1 MEFTFRKWRN
11 LKQKTTLSIIFP
23 LVCFFTL
30 SVIVLGSRYKD
41 MLSMTK
47 SHKSFLMQVAKN
59 DALTAIAT
67 EKAAMRQYYLGLI
80 TVSKFEEVKIETQKA
95 LEGFSSSAL
104 RVIGEENIL
113 DKRVS
118 VPLSNLRSD
127 VLSGQK
133 RWPEVKDRMEKLSV
147 TIEELSNKYN
157 SQNLLPA
164 QYNWIQNF
172 EALLRSYTSSETLKN
187 DMSYIVLRDM
197 PLNSEQ
203 FSNLVRSLE
212 RADFFREKLSS
223 KFNVNTNSF
232 NFFLGQQVGLWKKL
246 LGHHNVIRN
255 SVEQGRYGVDINKMT
270 ASFDKY
276 QLSIKGGI
284 QAYRRFIKKQS
295 RAMLEKSRRM
305 LLWNGAILAI
315 FFLLSARLSVTFS
328 RRALYYLATEMTGHD
343 IKIISKSGGR
353 RAWSKKVILLSDY
366 QNHSQKESSDQKNI
380 A

>member
-1 MEFTFRKWRN
+1 
-11 LKQKTTLSIIFP
+11 
-23 LVCFFTL
+23 
-30 SVIVLGSRYKD
+30 
-41 MLSMTK
+41 MLSMTD

-59 DALTAIAT
+59 DALTAISK

-80 TVSKFEEVKIETQKA
+80 TVSKFEKIKLETQKS
-95 LEGFSSSAL
+95 LEAFSSTAL
-104 RVIGEENIL
+104 KGLGEENIL
-113 DKRVS
+113 DKKVT

-133 RWPEVKDRMEKLSV
+133 RWPEVKDRMERLADRLDEVSKIS
-147 TIEELSNKYN
+147 
-157 SQNLLPA
+157 SQEGLQPS
-164 QYNWIQNF
+164 QYNWMRNF
-172 EALLRSYTSSETLKN
+172 ETLLRSYTSSETLKN

-203 FSNLVRSLE
+203 FSSLVRSLE

-223 KFNVNTNSF
+223 KFEVNTDSF
-232 NFFLGQQVGLWKKL
+232 EFFLGQQSGLWKKI
-246 LGHHNVIRN
+246 LGHYDGIRN
-255 SVEQGRYGVDINKMT
+255 SVDQGRYSVNINKMT

-284 QAYRRFIKKQS
+284 QAYRQFIKKQS
-295 RAMLEKSRRM
+295 QNMLEKSRRK
-305 LLWNGAILAI
+305 LLWNGVILAI
-315 FFLLSARLSVTFS
+315 FFLVSVRLSVSFS

-353 RAWSKKVILLSDY
+353 RAWSKKVILLSDF
-366 QNHSQKESSDQKNI
+366 QSPSQKETTDQKKI